1 VLNLLAAMSPG
12 ADFAIVTTNTLLYS
26 RRAGIVTALGIGS
39 AILIHVAYC
48 LLGFAVLLTTLPG
61 FFRVVAILGG
71 AYLGYVG
78 VNSLRA
84 RHQLISM
91 KAKAPATQA
100 VIPLVTAWRQGF
112 FTNLLNVKCILYFLA
127 IFSYVPIANMT
138 LSFALVIE
146 IELFCVVVAWFSL
159 LSVILTHP
167 RWKHALQRA
176 TPTIVGLMGWL
187 LLFVGAW
194 LVLQGIFKSA
204 L

>member
-1 VLNLLAAMSPG
+1 MNFVYQKLIKNGPLRQYLIQQQQNTGSLTGLA
-12 ADFAIVTTNTLLYS
+12 
-26 RRAGIVTALGIGS
+26 
-39 AILIHVAYC
+39 
-48 LLGFAVLLTTLPG
+48 
-61 FFRVVAILGG
+61 
-71 AYLGYVG
+71 
-78 VNSLRA
+78 
-84 RHQLISM
+84 LISM